1 MSLFLA
7 TCYASLVRRV
17 SVCLTLSGDLLCESC
32 KKGVCV
38 SFFLATCYASL
49 VRRLYVCV
57 TLSGDLLCE
66 SCKKGVC
73 VCHSFWR
80 LAMRVL

>member
-1 MSLFLA
+1 MSQ
-7 TCYASLVRRV
+7 CV
-17 SVCLTLSGDLLCESC
+17 TLSGDLPYESCKKGVCVTLSGDLPCESC

-38 SFFLATCYASL
+38 T
-49 VRRLYVCV
+49 
-57 TLSGDLLCE
+57 
-66 SCKKGVC
+66 